1 MEDRVIME
9 NILSTLKGSCDLM
22 MNGTIEA
29 ATPNVQSTFK
39 STLNDSLTM
48 QADIYKK
55 MAQKGWYPAQQAEQ
69 QQIQQVKQKYS
80 TNS

>member
-9 NILSTLKGSCDLM
+9 NILSTVKGACDLM
-22 MNGTIEA
+22 MHGTIEA
-29 ATPNVQSTFK
+29 ATPDVQSTFK
-39 STLNDSLTM
+39 MSLNDALTM

-55 MAQKGWYPAQQAEQ
+55 MSQMGWYPSQQAEQ

-80 TNS
+80 NN